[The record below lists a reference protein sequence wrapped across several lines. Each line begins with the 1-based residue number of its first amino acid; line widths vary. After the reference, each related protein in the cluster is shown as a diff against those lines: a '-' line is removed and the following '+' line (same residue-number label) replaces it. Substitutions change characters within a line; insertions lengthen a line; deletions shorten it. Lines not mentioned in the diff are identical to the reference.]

1 MYSVLPCNVAVARKE
16 RAVMTGFVFKEWKQN
31 RWFILSMI
39 LCGAL
44 PAVFFLEK
52 DIFNDI
58 NVLRIFGMISA
69 FLVAGGLQ
77 TMVLMGDDRRLWGY
91 WVTSTSEGYK
101 GFLRV
106 KYEMVF
112 GMVLL
117 FLFSLQTVDSLI
129 CAAAADIGI
138 TEIRDISIIMIPL
151 AFLQILLRSVDIP
164 FTLRYGNK
172 KGSLIKLIYSL
183 VFAIILSVII
193 LTNICNSSVILFD
206 AFKKLF
212 TGDHLS
218 LLFGVF
224 AVSVLVI
231 YYLSYRI
238 SCRIYLKGVEQYDR

>member
-1 MYSVLPCNVAVARKE
+1 MYIILPCDVEIARKE
-16 RAVMTGFVFKEWKQN
+16 RAVMTGLVYKEWKQN

-44 PAVFFLEK
+44 PTVFLFEK
-52 DIFNDI
+52 DIIGDI
-58 NVLRIFGMISA
+58 NTVRTFGTICA

-77 TMVLMGDDRRLWGY
+77 TMVLRGDDRKLWGY
-91 WVTSTSEGYK
+91 WITASAEGYK

-112 GMVLL
+112 GMVVL
-117 FLFSLQTVDSLI
+117 FLFSLHMFDELF
-129 CAAAADIGI
+129 CAVAADIGL
-138 TEIRDISIIMIPL
+138 TEVEDISNIGIPL
-151 AFLQILLRSVDIP
+151 IFLQLLLRAIDIP

-183 VFAIILSVII
+183 VFVIILSVVL
-193 LTNICNSSVILFD
+193 LTNFCNLSVILFESGEN
-206 AFKKLF
+206 LF

-238 SCRIYLKGVEQYDR
+238 SCRIYLKGVEQYDQ

>member
-1 MYSVLPCNVAVARKE
+1 
-16 RAVMTGFVFKEWKQN
+16 MTGLVYKEWKQN

-44 PAVFFLEK
+44 PLVFLFEK
-52 DIFNDI
+52 DIIGDI
-58 NVLRIFGMISA
+58 NTVRTFGTICA

-77 TMVLMGDDRRLWGY
+77 TMVLRGDDRKLWGY
-91 WVTSTSEGYK
+91 WITSTSDGFK

-106 KYEMVF
+106 KYEMIF

-117 FLFSLQTVDSLI
+117 FLFSLQMFDELF
-129 CAAAADIGI
+129 CAIAADIGL
-138 TEIRDISIIMIPL
+138 TEVGDISSIGLSLIFFQL
-151 AFLQILLRSVDIP
+151 LLRAIDIP

-183 VFAIILSVII
+183 VFSIILSAMI
-193 LTNICNSSVILFD
+193 LTNFCNFSEILFN

-238 SCRIYLKGVEQYDR
+238 SCRIYLKGVEQYDH